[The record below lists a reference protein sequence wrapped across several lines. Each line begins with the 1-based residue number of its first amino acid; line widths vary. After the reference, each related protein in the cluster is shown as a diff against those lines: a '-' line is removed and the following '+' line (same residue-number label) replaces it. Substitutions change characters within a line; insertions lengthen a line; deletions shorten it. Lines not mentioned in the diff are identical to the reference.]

1 MLSKISNTN
10 TIGGERMKKGKKE
23 KMATFIGGIEP
34 HIEKIGRSIK
44 EISKI
49 LKLKEKWYMVDMAY
63 KKEGKGFYIDEF
75 RLRSF
80 GGDDK

>member
-1 MLSKISNTN
+1 MD
-10 TIGGERMKKGKKE
+10 RKKAEMTKL
-23 KMATFIGGIEP
+23 IGIEP
-34 HIEKIGRSIK
+34 HIEQIGRSIK
-44 EISKI
+44 EISEI